1 MNKGV
6 KKEGR
11 VFFQGAGCRLSAV
24 DYGNPEAQG
33 MVILHGMRDHGLSMQ
48 TIALAFPEYHVITV
62 DLRGHGDSDNPGS
75 YTMTQF
81 VADLRALMDHFRL
94 VRPILIGHS
103 LGGHIVTKYAAIY
116 PEEVDRLIVID
127 GMGPPQPEETN
138 AMTDHLQHWREHV
151 ADALQ
156 PRREPRSMEDEEEAL
171 QRLTRNNPKL
181 KLETARFITW
191 HGVQPHAGGGVCWKW
206 DSKADMIWSTFS
218 HEETEQFY
226 SLIECPVQ
234 IITGEYSYQYWVKT
248 RAWLT
253 GKEDLYERELERR
266 QRLFQLAEH
275 TVIEGAGHMIHYD
288 RPGQLNAAIRGFLQ
302 A

>member
-103 LGGHIVTKYAAIY
+103 LGGYLSLAYALAHPDEVSALVLIASG
-116 PEEVDRLIVID
+116 PGFRKIEAREEWNEAVISNARKLGLPAGVEELSMHVDSMVIDRLVEISAPTLIVLGENDKRFAASASLFQRDLDVRDTLVVPDQGHMVHIK
-127 GMGPPQPEETN
+127 
-138 AMTDHLQHWREHV
+138 AALQC
-151 ADALQ
+151 ADAI
-156 PRREPRSMEDEEEAL
+156 RS
-171 QRLTRNNPKL
+171 
-181 KLETARFITW
+181 F
-191 HGVQPHAGGGVCWKW
+191 VAG
-206 DSKADMIWSTFS
+206 
-218 HEETEQFY
+218 
-226 SLIECPVQ
+226 
-234 IITGEYSYQYWVKT
+234 
-248 RAWLT
+248 
-253 GKEDLYERELERR
+253 
-266 QRLFQLAEH
+266 
-275 TVIEGAGHMIHYD
+275 
-288 RPGQLNAAIRGFLQ
+288 IR
-302 A
+302 